1 VIAMTGQSGGQ
12 LAENCDLL
20 IAVPSDITMHIQ
32 EGHIALGH
40 AITAQV
46 EQLLEN

>member
-1 VIAMTGQSGGQ
+1 MTGQTGGK
-12 LAENCDLL
+12 LAKNCDLL

-46 EQLLEN
+46 EQLLQVDE